1 MNLAVI
7 GSGGRE
13 HAICY
18 KLKQSPKVKKLICIP
33 GNAGTQKIAENIKED
48 ISNFKALHKIIKKQ
62 NIDLVV
68 IGPEQPLVEGLV
80 DYLAEKKIR
89 VFGPDK
95 FASQLEGSKG
105 FMKKLCKK
113 NNIPTANFEIFDNFN
128 DASNFIKKNG
138 IPIVVK
144 ADGLA
149 AGKGVTICTSI
160 DEALKNTKDILEGK
174 FKSSKK
180 VVLEEFLEGEELS
193 YFVIVDENSY
203 YFFGSAQ
210 DHKKVGEGDTGPN
223 TGGMGAYSPAPL
235 LTKQLEE
242 KIKKKIIEP
251 TIKAMKIFGHPYKG
265 FLYAGLMIHK
275 NEPYLIEYNIRMGD
289 PECQALMMRLETDL
303 LEIIDHATKNNLNN
317 LQINWSKKNSITIVL
332 CAKGYPA
339 KYIKDSEIKNLSNI
353 LTDENNQ
360 IFHAGTYE
368 KNSKIYSCGGR
379 VLNATSSS
387 NSLIK
392 ARNKSLSNLNKIN
405 WVDGFFR
412 KDIGWKA
419 INSK

>member
-33 GNAGTQKIAENIKED
+33 GNAGTQKIADNIKED
-48 ISNFKALHKIIKKQ
+48 ISNFNALYKIIKKQ

-105 FMKKLCKK
+105 FMKKLCKQ
-113 NNIPTANFEIFDNFN
+113 NNIPTANFGIFDNFN

-149 AGKGVTICTSI
+149 AGKGVTICSSI

-174 FKSSKK
+174 FKSSNK

-210 DHKKVGEGDTGPN
+210 DHKKVGEGDSGPN

-251 TIKAMKIFGHPYKG
+251 TIKAMKVFGHPYKG

-289 PECQALMMRLETDL
+289 PECQVLMMRLQTDL
-303 LEIIDHATKNNLNN
+303 LEIIDHATKNNLRN

-332 CAKGYPA
+332 CAKGYPS

-360 IFHAGTYE
+360 IFHAGTYQ

-379 VLNATSSS
+379 VLNATSCSE
-387 NSLIK
+387 SLLE

-405 WVDGFFR
+405 WIDGFFR
-412 KDIGWKA
+412 KDIGWRV

>member
-1 MNLAVI
+1 
-7 GSGGRE
+7 
-13 HAICY
+13 
-18 KLKQSPKVKKLICIP
+18 
-33 GNAGTQKIAENIKED
+33 
-48 ISNFKALHKIIKKQ
+48 
-62 NIDLVV
+62 
-68 IGPEQPLVEGLV
+68 
-80 DYLAEKKIR
+80 
-89 VFGPDK
+89 
-95 FASQLEGSKG
+95 
-105 FMKKLCKK
+105 
-113 NNIPTANFEIFDNFN
+113 
-128 DASNFIKKNG
+128 
-138 IPIVVK
+138 
-144 ADGLA
+144 
-149 AGKGVTICTSI
+149 
-160 DEALKNTKDILEGK
+160 
-174 FKSSKK
+174 
-180 VVLEEFLEGEELS
+180 
-193 YFVIVDENSY
+193 
-203 YFFGSAQ
+203 
-210 DHKKVGEGDTGPN
+210 
-223 TGGMGAYSPAPL
+223 MGAYSPAPL